1 MTLTSF
7 RGWLVIPMVLLGLV
21 GTCSLAEAG
30 QTRPD
35 ASLYAEGAGWTVI
48 AERKARTCTI
58 ALPFG
63 DRQVLLRS
71 FRPGG
76 AAKYSI
82 MFWKKSWLP
91 VKAYY
96 DFKIRNESGVLYQG
110 EARAFQ
116 GEGRHGSLTVGLFDA
131 KLLKDILASRV
142 LYVTSDGASEAPYN
156 LGNVRV
162 GFQRFLDCLNEVEN
176 RTSRPS
182 PPPKTRRMN

>member
-1 MTLTSF
+1 
-7 RGWLVIPMVLLGLV
+7 MVLLGLF

-35 ASLYAEGAGWTVI
+35 ASLYAEGAGWSII

-96 DFKIRNESGVLYQG
+96 DFKIRNERGVLYQG

-156 LGNVRV
+156 LGAVRV

-182 PPPKTRRMN
+182 PPPTTHRMN

>member
-1 MTLTSF
+1 
-7 RGWLVIPMVLLGLV
+7 MVLLGLV
-21 GTCSLAEAG
+21 GACSLAEAG

-35 ASLYAEGAGWTVI
+35 VGLYAEGPNWTVI
-48 AERKARTCTI
+48 AERKARTCTV
-58 ALPFG
+58 ALSFG

-71 FRPGG
+71 FRPDG

-91 VKAYY
+91 LKAYY
-96 DFKIRNESGVLYQG
+96 DVKIRNERGVLYQG
-110 EARAFQ
+110 KARAFQ

-156 LGNVRV
+156 LDYARV

-182 PPPKTRRMN
+182 PPPKSRRMN